1 MQCQSLMI
9 RKKKLKLYFMA
20 SKRTASKGK
29 KINPHYWVFCEG
41 ETEEAYVAFL
51 RSKYRIPIEI
61 VPKIVGNK
69 ITSRFI
75 NKYKQNKPTHEKDK
89 DFLMYDADVP
99 ETLERLKAIRSALL
113 IASNPS
119 IELWFLLH
127 YKNQTANITTKECI
141 KELSN
146 RNRNVYKKGIIDS
159 QLESKLTEICSK
171 ACDRAKN
178 LELFK
183 NPSSNM
189 NIFIEELE
197 RHKQ

>member
-1 MQCQSLMI
+1 
-9 RKKKLKLYFMA
+9 MA
-20 SKRTASKGK
+20 STRTASKGK

-41 ETEEAYVAFL
+41 ETEEAYVTFL
-51 RSKYRIPIEI
+51 RSKFRIPIEI
-61 VPKIVGNK
+61 VSKIVGNK
-69 ITSRFI
+69 ITSPSI

-127 YKNQTANITTKECI
+127 YKNQTANITTKDCI

-146 RNRNVYKKGIIDS
+146 RNRNVYKKGIIDKP
-159 QLESKLTEICSK
+159 LERKLSEICSK
-171 ACDRAKN
+171 ACERARN

-189 NIFIEELE
+189 YTFIEELE
-197 RHKQ
+197 KHKR

>member
-1 MQCQSLMI
+1 
-9 RKKKLKLYFMA
+9 MA

-41 ETEEAYVAFL
+41 ETEEAYVSFL
-51 RSKYRIPIEI
+51 RSQYRIPIEI
-61 VPKIVGNK
+61 VSKIVGNK
-69 ITSRFI
+69 ITSRII
-75 NKYKQNKPTHEKDK
+75 NQYKQGKPTDKKDK

-127 YKNQTANITTKECI
+127 YKNQTANITTKDCI

-146 RNRNVYKKGIIDS
+146 RNRNMYKKGIIDI
-159 QLESKLTEICSK
+159 QLESKLSEICSK
-171 ACDRAKN
+171 ACDRARN
-178 LELFK
+178 LELFN

-189 NIFIEELE
+189 NILIEELE
-197 RHKQ
+197 KHKR

>member
-1 MQCQSLMI
+1 MV
-9 RKKKLKLYFMA
+9 

-41 ETEEAYVAFL
+41 ETEEGYVSFL
-51 RSKYRIPIEI
+51 RSKYRIGIDI

-69 ITSRFI
+69 ITSRILIKF
-75 NKYKQNKPTHEKDK
+75 KQNKTTHVKDK
-89 DFLMYDADVP
+89 DFLIYDADVP
-99 ETLERLKAIRSALL
+99 ETLERLKAIRSATL

-127 YKNQTANITTKECI
+127 YKNQSANITTKDCI

-146 RNRNVYKKGIIDS
+146 RNRNQYKKGIIDNE
-159 QLESKLTEICSK
+159 LERKLSDSCSK
-171 ACDRAKN
+171 ACDRAEK

-189 NIFIEELE
+189 YIFIEELE
-197 RHKQ
+197 KHKR